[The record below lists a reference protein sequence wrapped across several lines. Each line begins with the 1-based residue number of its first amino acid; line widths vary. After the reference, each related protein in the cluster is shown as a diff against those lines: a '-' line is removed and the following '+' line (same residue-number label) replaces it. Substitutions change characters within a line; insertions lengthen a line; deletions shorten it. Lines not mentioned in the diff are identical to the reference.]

1 MRPVFL
7 AALLVLAV
15 PVLAPAQTTE
25 SNGDADVVKA
35 AHLGTTGPA
44 LVEFFKNRTQR
55 TATPEKLRELIEQL
69 GDKKADVRDKAY
81 SGLLS
86 TGMVAVP
93 LLRQAANNIDDNE
106 AATRARDILK
116 YIEGE
121 EAATLTSA
129 AARLLA
135 EANPAGAVDAL

>member
-1 MRPVFL
+1 MHPVFL
-7 AALLVLAV
+7 AALLILAM
-15 PVLAPAQTTE
+15 PALTRAQTTQTT
-25 SNGDADVVKA
+25 GDADVVKA
-35 AHLGTTGPA
+35 AHLSTTGPA

-69 GDKKADVRDKAY
+69 GDKKADVRDKA
-81 SGLLS
+81 STGLVS
-86 TGMVAVP
+86 AGMVAVP
-93 LLRQAANNIDDNE
+93 LLRQSANNIDDNE

-116 YIEGE
+116 YIEGD

-135 EANPAGAVDAL
+135 EA